1 VKVNPTFNR
10 YKLEKIDV
18 LSDEIRMIE
27 DKMIKKKNDKKL
39 ALQKQK
45 EQLTSGFSFMNKFNI
60 FSASKDE
67 EVENVAMDKEET

>member
-1 VKVNPTFNR
+1 M
-10 YKLEKIDV
+10 